1 MGSSRLP
8 GKSMK
13 KLGDRLLIDH
23 VIRRASLDILDEIF
37 LATTTLPEDDILANY
52 VKDNYKISIFR
63 GHPTDVRSRFLEV
76 AKQSRADLVA
86 RITGDDPFKDPQF
99 LERGFEMIS
108 NHDYYCNFSPAVFPV
123 GMDIEIFK
131 AESLLKSTE
140 MYDDEYSKE
149 HVTPCFRSD
158 KEFSMVS
165 DLSEAI
171 DTEIRLTV
179 DTQEDF
185 DFCSKIANY
194 LSNNKADDLSYSAT
208 SKAMKSIDHQ

>member
-23 VIRRASLDILDEIF
+23 VIRRASLTILDDLF

-52 VKDNYKISIFR
+52 VRDNYEISIFR
-63 GHPTDVRSRFLEV
+63 GNPTDVRSRFLEI
-76 AKQSRADLVA
+76 AKQSGADLVA
-86 RITGDDPFKDPQF
+86 RVTADDPFKDPSF
-99 LERGFEMIS
+99 LAKGFEKIS
-108 NHDYYCNFSPAVFPV
+108 DHDYYCNFSPAVYPV

-131 AESLLKSTE
+131 AESLIKSTE
-140 MYDDEYSKE
+140 IYGDEYNRE

-158 KEFSMVS
+158 ERFSFIS
-165 DLSEAI
+165 DDRI
-171 DTEIRLTV
+171 PTDTDIRLTV

-194 LSNNKADDLSYSAT
+194 LSNNMPDNLSYSAT
-208 SKAMKSIDHQ
+208 SKAMKSIDH